1 LHDRHGSFPDRASEM
16 PVAITPRCAPAGSVA
31 RALKENASVDAAAE
45 FDVRRPMTKKPAR
58 RQGPSARGPRS
69 LRARIQEERDAAI
82 ARLHKLRVLAELDE
96 RSPAGGNESALDEGD
111 AAQVSEQRD
120 VRFATHERLARRI
133 NQLTAALERLERD
146 DYGRCTICGQDINP
160 ERLIAIP
167 EASTCVACQERQERS
182 GSPEAVA

>member
-1 LHDRHGSFPDRASEM
+1 
-16 PVAITPRCAPAGSVA
+16 
-31 RALKENASVDAAAE
+31 
-45 FDVRRPMTKKPAR
+45 MTKKPPR
-58 RQGPSARGPRS
+58 RQPGISARGPRS
-69 LRARIQEERDAAI
+69 LRARIQQERDAAI
-82 ARLHKLRVLAELDE
+82 TRLQQLRTSAELDE
-96 RSPAGGNESALDEGD
+96 HSPAGGNERALDEGD

-146 DYGRCTICGQDINP
+146 DYGRCTFCGQDINP

-167 EASTCVACQERQERS
+167 EASMCVACQQRQERS